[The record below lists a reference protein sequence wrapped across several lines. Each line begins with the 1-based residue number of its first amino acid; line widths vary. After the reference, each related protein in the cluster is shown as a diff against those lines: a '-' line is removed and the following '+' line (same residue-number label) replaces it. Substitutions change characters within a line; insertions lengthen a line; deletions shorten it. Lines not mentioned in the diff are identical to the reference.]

1 MWTQHDSYFRDDKD
15 MSRFVVNFMKIDGED
30 CDKCLGNNKI
40 DNYDMIVS
48 GIKDIKWKTSAEAC
62 IQGAKHAFVGCK
74 NDPERTDDTNA
85 TKCAAWQKLDTK
97 KNLKNCPK

>member
-48 GIKDIKWKTSAEAC
+48 GIKDIKWKTNAEAC

-74 NDPERTDDTNA
+74 NDPVRTDDTNA

-97 KNLKNCPK
+97 LNLKNCPK